1 VIKEN
6 TITSI
11 GMRRNKHHNITIII
25 IENHVTDEIEIDLDI
40 MMTVM
45 LLMTL
50 ALVGYTLFN
59 LIDIKLL

>member
-1 VIKEN
+1 MIKEN
-6 TITSI
+6 TIISI

-50 ALVGYTLFN
+50 ALVCYTLFN